1 MHLFKSG
8 GGSFGE
14 ATVAYS
20 WKIPTV
26 ETLSEFQIEPRVL
39 LYVPNKINK
48 PVLVDVAVHHFVRHL
63 EKASLDYL
71 VWSNTRLSD
80 RVSFNNHSIRV

>member
-1 MHLFKSG
+1 MWNVGKMFLRKQQVHLFKSDR
-8 GGSFGE
+8 GSFGE

-26 ETLSEFQIEPRVL
+26 ETLSEFQIEPRLL

-48 PVLVDVAVHHFVRHL
+48 PVLVDVAVHHFQPKVMF
-63 EKASLDYL
+63 E
-71 VWSNTRLSD
+71 TC
-80 RVSFNNHSIRV
+80 